1 MSNNDKEIFKETN
14 SYFLPPSNSM
24 KALSIVN
31 IHSGLFISTD
41 SQKEFLIYFGK
52 KMGYGRFSLVRPET
66 DFTPNGGLFELA
78 EIHQEREKF
87 PHLEVLELGVLWTLP
102 EALRAH
108 ESISAYAQWVGLK
121 P

>member
-1 MSNNDKEIFKETN
+1 MSNNDKEIFKETK
-14 SYFLPPSNSM
+14 SYFLPASKGM
-24 KALSIVN
+24 KVFALVN

-78 EIHQEREKF
+78 EIHQEPEKF

-108 ESISAYAQWVGLK
+108 ESISAYAQGIGLNS
-121 P
+121 